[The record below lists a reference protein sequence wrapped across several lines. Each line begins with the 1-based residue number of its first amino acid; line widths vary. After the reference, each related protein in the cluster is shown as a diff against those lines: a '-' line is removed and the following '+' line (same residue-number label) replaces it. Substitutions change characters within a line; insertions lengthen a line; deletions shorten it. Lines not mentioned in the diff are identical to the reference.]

1 MKKIK
6 LNECQNSECIK
17 EIKAGLE
24 NGKIFVFPTSTLYG
38 IGCSIFCE
46 DSIKKVYEIKKRPN
60 NKPLIVLASN
70 LNMVRS
76 ITQNISETEEK
87 LMSEFWPG
95 GLTLILEK
103 SSVIPDIITSGSD
116 YVGVRIDE
124 NSTIRK
130 IIEETNTPIVA
141 PSANISGEP
150 SVTKSE
156 DLNSKILE
164 STDYLIDGGQILKGT
179 CSTIVKCENGNI
191 KILREGK
198 ISKDELIMKG
208 FSVIY

>member
-1 MKKIK
+1 
-6 LNECQNSECIK
+6 
-17 EIKAGLE
+17 
-24 NGKIFVFPTSTLYG
+24 
-38 IGCSIFCE
+38 
-46 DSIKKVYEIKKRPN
+46 
-60 NKPLIVLASN
+60 
-70 LNMVRS
+70 MVRS

-164 STDYLIDGGQILKGT
+164 SADYLIDGGQILKGT

-198 ISKDELIMKG
+198 ISNDELIMKG
-208 FSVIY
+208 FSVLY